1 MAYKNSS
8 GGGSDFN
15 PTLDAGLGLI
25 FRLNYLWNKSDRHAL
40 AGEMDQWNFTLDRIF
55 SNLSYR
61 GEMDIVYDDP
71 KERDPNKKKIIDI
84 KLNRHDKQ
92 IHEKFQEMLK
102 DIKIRRAIVLKRKD
116 RAAWNKTREDEYDLM
131 MKKDIW
137 LRKMM
142 QIQKLYIKESEFD
155 ASKAMW
161 GG

>member
-1 MAYKNSS
+1 MMRNS
-8 GGGSDFN
+8 GNGSNFN

-61 GEMDIVYDDP
+61 GEMDIIYEDP
-71 KERDPNKKKIIDI
+71 KERDATKKKIIDI
-84 KLNRHDKQ
+84 RLNLHDKQ
-92 IHEKFQEMLK
+92 VHEKLRMMLR
-102 DIKIRRAIVLKRKD
+102 DIKVRRQLALKKRDKKVWD
-116 RAAWNKTREDEYDLM
+116 ETREEEYDLM

-155 ASKAMW
+155 AAKAMW

>member
-1 MAYKNSS
+1 MAKINSGNFS
-8 GGGSDFN
+8 PN
-15 PTLDAGLGLI
+15 LDAGLGLI
-25 FRLNYLWNKSDRHAL
+25 FRLNNLWNKSDNAAL
-40 AGEMDQWNFTLDRIF
+40 SGDMEKWNFILDRIF

-61 GEMDIVYDDP
+61 GEMNYVYANP
-71 KERDPNKKKIIDI
+71 RERDENKKIILDI
-84 KLNRHDKQ
+84 QLNAHDKKV
-92 IHEKFQEMLK
+92 HLKFKEMLK
-102 DIKIRRAIVLKRKD
+102 DIKLRRALAIKNKD
-116 RAAWNKTREDEYDLM
+116 RVAWNQTREDEYELL

>member
-1 MAYKNSS
+1 
-8 GGGSDFN
+8 
-15 PTLDAGLGLI
+15 
-25 FRLNYLWNKSDRHAL
+25 
-40 AGEMDQWNFTLDRIF
+40 
-55 SNLSYR
+55 
-61 GEMDIVYDDP
+61 MDIVYDDP

-84 KLNRHDKQ
+84 KLNQHDKQ

>member
-1 MAYKNSS
+1 MKS
-8 GGGSDFN
+8 GGGGGNFN
-15 PTLDAGLGLI
+15 PTLYAGLGLI

-61 GEMDIVYDDP
+61 GEMDIVYADP
-71 KERDPNKKKIIDI
+71 KERDPAKKVILDI
-84 KLNRHDKQ
+84 RLNQHDKQ
-92 IHEKFQEMLK
+92 VHEKFQTMLK
-102 DIKIRRAIVLKRKD
+102 AIKVARAICIKKKD
-116 RAAWNKTREDEYDLM
+116 RTAWNKTREDEYDLM